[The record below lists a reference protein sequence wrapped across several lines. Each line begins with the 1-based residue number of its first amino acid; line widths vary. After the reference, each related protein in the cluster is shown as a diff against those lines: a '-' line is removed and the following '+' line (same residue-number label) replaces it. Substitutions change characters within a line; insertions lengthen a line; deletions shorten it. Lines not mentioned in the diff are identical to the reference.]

1 MAPKMSNDDT
11 LPMSA
16 EAPKDEKPEEPKK
29 YPKKVQMTH
38 LFAFF
43 DDVGRRR
50 EWHAG
55 DVITDSSEIKILVDH
70 GTPVFKV
77 LEE

>member
-16 EAPKDEKPEEPKK
+16 EAPPTEQPAEKK
-29 YPKKVQMTH
+29 YPKKIKMTS

-55 DVITDSSEIKILVDH
+55 DVITDASEIKILVDH
-70 GTPVFKV
+70 GTPVFV
-77 LEE
+77 VMDE

>member
-1 MAPKMSNDDT
+1 MAPKMSSDDN

-16 EAPKDEKPEEPKK
+16 EDPPAEQPAEKT
-29 YPKKVQMTH
+29 YPKKIQMTH

-43 DDVGRRR
+43 DEVGRRR

-55 DVITDSSEIKILVDH
+55 DIITDPSEIKILVDH
-70 GTPVFKV
+70 GTPVFVV
-77 LEE
+77 LE